1 MTQYKPKIPV
11 ARAILKQALEEHSD
25 MNYKLRDAIETALEL
40 MYRSPPN
47 RHAPRSSKKMTITH
61 RDAIKHYAER
71 NPTASTTKM
80 ATLFNVNAGRISE
93 VIAGQWDHLDDELSK
108 EAAFRSETTKGEKE

>member
-11 ARAILKQALEEHSD
+11 ARAILKQALEEHGD
-25 MNYKLRDAIETALEL
+25 MHYKLRDAIETALEL

-47 RHAPRSSKKMTITH
+47 RFAPRQSKKMTITH
-61 RDAIKHYAER
+61 RDAIKEHAR
-71 NPTASTTKM
+71 LHPSDSTTKM

-93 VIAGQWDHLDDELSK
+93 VIAGQWDYLDDELSK
-108 EAAFRSETTKGEKE
+108 ETASRSETTKGKEE

>member
-11 ARAILKQALEEHSD
+11 ARAILKQALEDHHD

-47 RHAPRSSKKMTITH
+47 RQAPRSSKKMTITH
-61 RDAIKHYAER
+61 RDAIKNYAER
-71 NPTASTTKM
+71 NPTASITHM
-80 ATLFNVNAGRISE
+80 ATLFHVNSGRISE
-93 VIAGQWDHLDDELSK
+93 VIAGQWDYLDDELS
-108 EAAFRSETTKGEKE
+108 